1 MQLSKRL
8 TLFANWTYCSHAFL
22 EKSRTE
28 NQALHLNIGI
38 WYEWMFVYLL
48 KFPTGKN

>member
-8 TLFANWTYCSHAFL
+8 TLFANWTYCSQAFS

-28 NQALHLNIGI
+28 NQALRLNTAI